1 MTATLPSPRRGLPL
15 SLVWTWAILLVF
27 RAAALFVGLDRLP
40 LVPAAPPEVMINDPA
55 VALSRGYGLAAFSFE
70 HSLNRLNILYANFP
84 PVYIGLQAL
93 VFRIL
98 GVSAMTLRIPGVLA
112 DLAACVFFLLVLREF
127 YTRKIVDRPGVTL
140 AGILL
145 LLEPITLIH
154 DRSGRMESLCVLF
167 GSLSLYLCVRADR
180 DGRWQMPLLCASAVT
195 AGLALATHFESLMI
209 CAVPALWTV
218 TRVRRL
224 RSGWIA
230 LSALPLIV
238 LLAVWVLAYGAK
250 SMEAF
255 HQLRLLAV
263 YAPKS
268 SLDIGQVV
276 AGVASGNRRA
286 ALQSGGPALILI
298 FAALG
303 LGACRILVASLK
315 RNRIEI
321 PAEWHSALLRFTA
334 IVLVQCALIQFIVP
348 GPGATRINV
357 MVPFAVVCLGIALSW
372 LGNWPQ
378 KLATAGAAL
387 LVLLQLAVTTGY
399 LAELRNGWQA
409 RSAQRF
415 DALVSAIPDGARV
428 VAVPEFW
435 FAFQSHNRRLALIYH
450 ADNEFKYWSDEPR
463 AFEPYDVVIL
473 DPGSP
478 EYAALHEKARAGRPV
493 EYSLK
498 TYGRDFTVD
507 ARTLDLAKLE
517 THGTD

>member
-1 MTATLPSPRRGLPL
+1 MTDTSPSPRRDFPL
-15 SLVWTWAILLVF
+15 SLVWTWAILLVV

-84 PVYIGLQAL
+84 PVYIALQSL
-93 VFRIL
+93 VFRVL
-98 GVSAMTLRIPGVLA
+98 GVSAMTLRVPGVLA
-112 DLAACVFFLLVLREF
+112 DLGACVFFLLVLREF
-127 YTRKIVDRPGVTL
+127 YARKIVDRPGVTI

-180 DGRWQMPLLCASAVT
+180 DGRWQVPLLCASAVA
-195 AGLALATHFESLMI
+195 AGLALATHFESLVI

-218 TRVRRL
+218 ARIRRL
-224 RSGWIA
+224 RYGWIA
-230 LSALPLIV
+230 LNALPLIV
-238 LLAVWVLAYGAK
+238 LLAVWALTYGAK

-255 HQLRLLAV
+255 HQLRQLAV

-268 SLDIGQVV
+268 SLDVGGVV

-286 ALQSGGPALILI
+286 ALQSGGPAIIVIL
-298 FAALG
+298 AALG
-303 LGACRILVASLK
+303 LGACRILVASLQRK
-315 RNRIEI
+315 REEI

-357 MVPFAVVCLGIALSW
+357 MVPFAVLCLGVALSW
-372 LGNWPQ
+372 LGNWTR
-378 KLATAGAAL
+378 KLATAAAGL
-387 LVLLQLAVTTGY
+387 MILLQLAVTIAY
-399 LAELRNGWQA
+399 LGELRNSWQT

-415 DALVSAIPDGARV
+415 DALVSAIPADARV

-435 FAFQSHNRRLALIYH
+435 FAFQSHHRRLALIYH
-450 ADNEFKYWSDEPR
+450 ADNEYKYWSDQPG
-463 AFEPYDVVIL
+463 AFDPYDVVIL
-473 DPGSP
+473 DPGTR
-478 EYAALHEKARAGRPV
+478 EYDALHAKARKGRPV
-493 EYSLK
+493 EYVLK
-498 TYGRDFTVD
+498 THDRDFTVD
-507 ARTLDLAKLE
+507 ARVLDTSGLAKP
-517 THGTD
+517 